1 MLTKQAA
8 GTSPDETRTTPVLTE
23 MTEKSEAPGRRIEFD
38 YLRAFVVV
46 LVLWH
51 HAILAYASFSF
62 INPTNP
68 IETFSPVV
76 DMQRWLG
83 FDLLAGFND
92 TFFMA
97 LMFFISGLFV
107 WQSLTRKGAGQYL
120 GGRFTRL
127 GIPLII
133 AVPFLIPLAYYP
145 AQLTVELVYGGST
158 SFVDFWL
165 GMVRSGFGTAGPLW
179 FVWLLL
185 VFDCL
190 VGLLYRFAPDL
201 GARLQ
206 GQAINMFE
214 YPLPFFAGLLGL
226 STLAYLPMTLIFGPT
241 EWIGIGPFD
250 AQASRLFFYLVYFLV
265 GIAVGAYGLDR
276 SLLKAGGSLAR
287 RWWVWLAGGLAAY
300 LVLLF
305 LVIAGTNQP
314 VVNALAFTISCAL
327 LVFAALA
334 IFIRFA
340 RRHVGALDSL
350 AANAYGIYIVHYTIV
365 TWLQYWLLDTDLS
378 AIVKATLVF
387 VGTLLLSWGLIAAL
401 RRIPLVAKVI

>member
-1 MLTKQAA
+1 
-8 GTSPDETRTTPVLTE
+8 
-23 MTEKSEAPGRRIEFD
+23 
-38 YLRAFVVV
+38 
-46 LVLWH
+46 
-51 HAILAYASFSF
+51 
-62 INPTNP
+62 
-68 IETFSPVV
+68 
-76 DMQRWLG
+76 
-83 FDLLAGFND
+83 
-92 TFFMA
+92 
-97 LMFFISGLFV
+97 
-107 WQSLTRKGAGQYL
+107 
-120 GGRFTRL
+120 
-127 GIPLII
+127 
-133 AVPFLIPLAYYP
+133 
-145 AQLTVELVYGGST
+145 
-158 SFVDFWL
+158 
-165 GMVRSGFGTAGPLW
+165 
-179 FVWLLL
+179 
-185 VFDCL
+185 
-190 VGLLYRFAPDL
+190 
-201 GARLQ
+201 
-206 GQAINMFE
+206 
-214 YPLPFFAGLLGL
+214 
-226 STLAYLPMTLIFGPT
+226 MTLIFGPT

-265 GIAVGAYGLDR
+265 GIAVGAYGLER